1 MTPLTKNQAG
11 WYWGLK
17 GPYATKDKAQQVAQA
32 AYATGYKQQKTDV
45 ISFRVA
51 ENTWVTP
58 SNLTKKFEQV

>member
-1 MTPLTKNQAG
+1 MPLTKNQAG

-17 GPYATKDKAQQVAQA
+17 GTYATKDNAQQVAQT

-51 ENTWVTP
+51 KNTWIPP